1 MNLLESAGFS
11 RSNPYYIVPQGRITS
26 LTNSKDHERLNLL
39 KEVSGAN
46 VFENKL
52 KESMKEMNQS
62 NLKRARI
69 DETLISI
76 EERLKDLQIEST
88 DLKNFQK
95 LDKQKKILEFNIFD
109 REYNELNESLEEL
122 EERQQ
127 AMKDETKQDL
137 IDLEKEKNYVLNCKI
152 QSKN

>member
-26 LTNSKDHERLNLL
+26 LTNSKNHERLNLL

-69 DETLISI
+69 DETLVSI
-76 EERLKDLQIEST
+76 EERLKDLQIESA
-88 DLKNFQK
+88 DLKDFQK
-95 LDKQKKILEFNIFD
+95 LDKL
-109 REYNELNESLEEL
+109 
-122 EERQQ
+122 
-127 AMKDETKQDL
+127 
-137 IDLEKEKNYVLNCKI
+137 KNFRV
-152 QSKN
+152 